1 MKIKLCF
8 LLLLVCLV
16 MPIYAVSNYKPIIYH
31 AYITN
36 SVGDWK
42 KVIDKMSSDKNV
54 DNAQKLEL
62 LNYEYG
68 YVGWCVVN
76 NKDKEAQHYL
86 DHAVKLAEEL
96 EKEKYELSQIMAYKA
111 ALWGF
116 QIALSYYKAPFLGFE
131 CVDFAKQSVQL
142 NKNHYLGY
150 LQMGYIDFFLPSVFG
165 GSKTRAIN
173 NYIIAE
179 KLLEK
184 QLNGS
189 LKDWNYINILVT
201 IVQACQSLGQNAKAK
216 VYHDKVMKVEPTYKW
231 AKSDLI
237 DNLQNRTKN

>member
-1 MKIKLCF
+1 MKTKLFFLVLLSWFVIK
-8 LLLLVCLV
+8 
-16 MPIYAVSNYKPIIYH
+16 AKAESNYKPIIYN

-36 SVGDWK
+36 SIGDWK
-42 KVIDKMSSDKNV
+42 KVIDKMRSAKVIDK
-54 DNAQKLEL
+54 DEKLEL

-76 NKDKEAQHYL
+76 NKDKEAQYYL
-86 DHAVKLAEEL
+86 DHAVKIAEEL
-96 EKEKYELSQIMAYKA
+96 EKDKYELSQIMAYKA

-116 QIALSYYKAPFLGFE
+116 QIALSYYKAPFLGFD

-150 LQMGYIDFFLPSVFG
+150 LQLGYIDFFLPSVFG
-165 GSKTRAIN
+165 GSKTRAIS
-173 NYIIAE
+173 NYIMAE

-201 IVQACQSLGQNAKAK
+201 IVQACQSLNQNAKAK
-216 VYHDKVMKVEPTYKW
+216 VYHDKVMKVEPNYKW
-231 AKSDLI
+231 IKSELI
-237 DNLQNRTKN
+237 DNLQNRTQK